1 MPKPSFSDSAPL
13 CVQCRSLMFVAL
25 CEPDFK
31 NPALMLATYECSVCG
46 LRDRAQIDAAPPQRK
61 AG

>member
-1 MPKPSFSDSAPL
+1 
-13 CVQCRSLMFVAL
+13 MFVAL

-46 LRDRAQIDAAPPQRK
+46 LRDRAQATIKYLARFNKSRTGTEATKKWNRQ
-61 AG
+61 